1 MDSRGQLRKLRLWL
15 AIIILVLAL
24 AVLVFSLSPGTR
36 IEQVLPMP
44 PVVLPSATPLSL
56 ILAWK
61 GM

>member
-1 MDSRGQLRKLRLWL
+1 MDSHGRRRTLRLWL
-15 AIIILVLAL
+15 ALIILFLAL
-24 AVLVFSLSPGTR
+24 IVLGFSLSPGTR

-56 ILAWK
+56 LSAWK

>member
-1 MDSRGQLRKLRLWL
+1 MDSRGRLRQLRLWL

-24 AVLVFSLSPGTR
+24 AVLVYSLSPGTR

-56 ILAWK
+56 ISTWK